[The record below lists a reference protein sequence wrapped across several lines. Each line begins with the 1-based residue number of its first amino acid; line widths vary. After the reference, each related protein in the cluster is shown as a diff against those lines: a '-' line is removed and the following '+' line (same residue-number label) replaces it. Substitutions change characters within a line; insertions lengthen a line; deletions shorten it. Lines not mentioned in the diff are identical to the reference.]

1 VGAGYRVTDAFT
13 VSAGYYNVDNEAN
26 SHNDQYTIQQF
37 GIIPMHSMSALTSMG
52 GSWLRTTRVLT

>member
-1 VGAGYRVTDAFT
+1 MGAGYRVTDAFT

-37 GIIPMHSMSALTSMG
+37 GIIPYLCTQ
-52 GSWLRTTRVLT
+52 

>member
-1 VGAGYRVTDAFT
+1 MLWVGAGYRVTDAFT

-37 GIIPMHSMSALTSMG
+37 GIIPYLCTQ
-52 GSWLRTTRVLT
+52 